1 MQTKTAPMI
10 SPLRL
15 EDVNALSERA
25 FVELLGEVFEH
36 SPWVASRAFVARP
49 FSDISALHTAMV
61 HEMQRA
67 SQAEK
72 LALLCAHPELA
83 GKAAQR
89 GELTSASTQEQSRAG
104 LNALNPQEMQRITDL
119 NTAYRA
125 RHGFPFIVCVGQHTK
140 DSIFSVFA
148 QRVANA
154 PAQEQVEALSQVTA
168 IALLRL
174 NKLISH

>member
-1 MQTKTAPMI
+1 MHTNPATMTA
-10 SPLRL
+10 PLRL
-15 EDVNALSERA
+15 ETVNTLSEQA
-25 FVELLGEVFEH
+25 FVESLGEVFEH
-36 SPWVASRAFVARP
+36 SPWVARRAFAARP
-49 FSDISALHTAMV
+49 FDDLAALHTKMV
-61 HEMQRA
+61 HEMQQA
-67 SQAEK
+67 SHAEK

-89 GELTSASTQEQSRAG
+89 GELTNASTQEQSRAG
-104 LNALNPQEMQRITDL
+104 LNALSPQEMQRITEL
-119 NTAYRA
+119 NAAYRA

-154 PAQEQVEALSQVTA
+154 PTDEQNEALSQVAA

>member
-1 MQTKTAPMI
+1 MQTIPAPLTA
-10 SPLRL
+10 PLRL
-15 EDVNALSERA
+15 EAVNALGEQA

-36 SPWVASRAFVARP
+36 SPWVAQRAYAARP
-49 FSDISALHTAMV
+49 FADLLALHTAMV
-61 HEMQRA
+61 HEMLRA
-67 SQAEK
+67 GPAEK

-104 LNALNPQEMQRITDL
+104 LNALSPEEMQRITDL
-119 NTAYRA
+119 NAAYRA

-140 DSIFSVFA
+140 ASIFSVFA

-154 PAQEQVEALSQVTA
+154 PAIELEEALRQVAA

-174 NKLISH
+174 NQLISQ

>member
-1 MQTKTAPMI
+1 MPTALTPKTAP
-10 SPLRL
+10 LGL
-15 EDVNALSERA
+15 QAVNALSEEA
-25 FVELLGEVFEH
+25 FVHMLGDVFEH
-36 SPWVASRAFVARP
+36 SPWVASRAFAARP
-49 FSDISALHTAMV
+49 FADISALHTAMV

-89 GELTSASTQEQSRAG
+89 GELTHASTQEQSRAG
-104 LNALNPQEMQRITDL
+104 LNALHPHEMQRITDL
-119 NTAYRA
+119 NAAYRA

-148 QRVANA
+148 QRVTNA
-154 PAQEQVEALSQVTA
+154 PAAEQDEALRQVAA

-174 NKLISH
+174 HALISP